1 MNKKT
6 ELLII
11 DNPYN
16 PIWYEG
22 KEINCIH
29 FFDKNGIVAITST
42 FTTNHIIPYNKIVFD
57 FDFERM
63 KTPIF
68 DTDTPHYVKT
78 QNKFSDTYDLY
89 IPISL
94 LPIVLV
100 ETKELSPNITRKY
113 FSVNIKAVKK
123 NENGTPCLQQTIF
136 DSVF

>member
-11 DNPYN
+11 DNPYS
-16 PIWYEG
+16 PIWYDG

-29 FFDKNGIVAITST
+29 FYDKNGIVAITHT
-42 FTTNHIIPYNKIVFD
+42 LTTSHIIPYAKIVFD
-57 FDFERM
+57 FDLERM
-63 KTPIF
+63 KTPTF

-78 QNKFSDTYDLY
+78 SNKFSDTYDLF
-89 IPISL
+89 IPISV
-94 LPIVLV
+94 LPIELV
-100 ETKELSPNITRKY
+100 ATKQLTHNITRKY

-123 NENGTPCLQQTIF
+123 NENGTPCLQQTTF

>member
-11 DNPYN
+11 DNPYS

-42 FTTNHIIPYNKIVFD
+42 FTTSHIIPYAKIVFD
-57 FDFERM
+57 FDLERM
-63 KTPIF
+63 KTPNF
-68 DTDTPHYVKT
+68 DTYTPHYVKT
-78 QNKFSDTYDLY
+78 SNKFSDTYDLY
-89 IPISL
+89 IPTSV
-94 LPIVLV
+94 LPIELV
-100 ETKELSPNITRKY
+100 AKKQLSPNITRKY

-123 NENGTPCLQQTIF
+123 NENGTPCLQQTTF

>member
-11 DNPYN
+11 NNIYN

-22 KEINCIH
+22 KEIDCIH

-42 FTTNHIIPYNKIVFD
+42 FTTSHIIPYGKIVFD

-63 KTPIF
+63 ETPTF

-78 QNKFSDTYDLY
+78 TNKFSETYDLY

-94 LPIVLV
+94 LPIELV
-100 ETKELSPNITRKY
+100 ATKQLSHNITRKY

-123 NENGTPCLQQTIF
+123 NENGNPCLQQTIF